1 MEGKT
6 LSRDVPIAFGLHVII
21 FKTLS
26 LPLYIFMKKVLLI
39 SDFGRKVKLSGNPAS
54 VFLYCQD
61 FTVPIRRG
69 GSFSVC
75 HTPTIPCHIPNTE
88 VKCHLLFILERS
100 FGFSMVGK
108 CMYIEICTWRHVS
121 L

>member
-1 MEGKT
+1 M
-6 LSRDVPIAFGLHVII
+6 SRDVPIAFGLCVII

-26 LPLYIFMKKVLLI
+26 LPLHIFMEKVLLI
-39 SDFGRKVKLSGNPAS
+39 SDFGRKVKLSGNPVS

-61 FTVPIRRG
+61 FTVPIKRG

-75 HTPTIPCHIPNTE
+75 HTPTIPCYIPKTE
-88 VKCHLLFILERS
+88 VKHHLLFILELS

-108 CMYIEICTWRHVS
+108 YMYTEICTWRHLS

>member
-1 MEGKT
+1 MH
-6 LSRDVPIAFGLHVII
+6 IAFGLHAII
-21 FKTLS
+21 FKTLN
-26 LPLYIFMKKVLLI
+26 LPLHIFMKKVLLI
-39 SDFGRKVKLSGNPAS
+39 SDFGRKVKLSGNPVS

-61 FTVPIRRG
+61 FTVPVRRG

-75 HTPTIPCHIPNTE
+75 HTPHHSLLLPNTE
-88 VKCHLLFILERS
+88 VKCHLLFILELS

-108 CMYIEICTWRHVS
+108 YMYIEICTWRQLS